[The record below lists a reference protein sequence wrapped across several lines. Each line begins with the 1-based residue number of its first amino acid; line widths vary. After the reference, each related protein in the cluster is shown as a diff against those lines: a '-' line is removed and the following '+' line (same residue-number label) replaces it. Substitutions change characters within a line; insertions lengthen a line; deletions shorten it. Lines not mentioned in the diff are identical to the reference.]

1 MIRLHIKI
9 LKTSYCS
16 IDKLY
21 FCESFDFNYQKEA
34 GKSNYEL
41 NDLIF
46 NYLKKNQLKNNN
58 DVYGDQF
65 YLDCINRFLQFHY
78 KKRVL
83 LYKRVLKFKVFKE
96 CHFILTNLILYWGF
110 ILKSI
115 LIENAQKYE
124 VSNSNSFSTEDNIII
139 CFGFPEHALN
149 YEEINYSTQR
159 NSFAEILLNERKESF
174 KLYSIDKYIRPS
186 KSLEKN
192 THINDDGLFSLNVDD
207 IRIISHINKNPIS
220 IFLNF
225 IKSFKLFFELFNR
238 VNFYLY
244 SFYLVQKNI
253 FDKIER
259 VLNSFTSRPNIS
271 IEFYVLAYY
280 DIGLLKYFKQDK
292 IAIKYF
298 IYSQNIIIPSGK
310 SLMQSILDF
319 NYDFNEKYLFETDSL
334 IYSNNL
340 ENGLGFS
347 ENISIVNKLKEKV
360 NLKYN
365 LKLKL
370 GHIENNIFSPS
381 NLGFENI
388 ENIMVDSNSILIF
401 DVPIETKEST
411 FSRSLTGDFTANS
424 VFVNEF
430 FSDIFYHAQKY
441 QLNVYLKP
449 KYSTSFKDQSENIIS
464 IADHYAL
471 KLKFINPYSKIKLV
485 NNKFNFAFHFPFT
498 STFQTC
504 NNLSYQ
510 GYFYIP
516 NSFIN
521 NFFIHE
527 TLILGSN
534 NLNILLNKEY
544 ENSRG

>member
-1 MIRLHIKI
+1 MILLLIRI
-9 LKTSYCS
+9 LKTSYYS

-21 FCESFDFNYQKEA
+21 FCENFDSNYQKEVE
-34 GKSNYEL
+34 KCNYQL

-46 NYLKKNQLKNNN
+46 EFLKKNQLKANSN
-58 DVYGDQF
+58 VYGDQF
-65 YLDCINRFLQFHY
+65 QLDCINSFLQFHY
-78 KKRVL
+78 KKRVFI
-83 LYKRVLKFKVFKE
+83 YKRVLKFNVFKE
-96 CHFILTNLILYWGF
+96 CHFIIFNLILYWGF

-124 VSNSNSFSTEDNIII
+124 ASNSFSTEDNIII

-149 YEEINYSTQR
+149 YEEINHSTQR
-159 NSFAEILLNERKESF
+159 NSFAEILLNEIKESY
-174 KLYSIDKYIRPS
+174 KLYTIDKYIRPS

-220 IFLNF
+220 IILNF
-225 IKSFKLFFELFNR
+225 IKSFKLFYELFNT

-253 FDKIER
+253 FNKIEI
-259 VLNSFTSRPNIS
+259 VLNRFNYKGNIS
-271 IEFYVLAYY
+271 FEFYLLAYY
-280 DIGLLKYFKQDK
+280 DIGLIKYLKQDK

-310 SLMQSILDF
+310 SLMQSILDL
-319 NYDFNEKYLFETDSL
+319 NYDFNEKYLFETDSV

-370 GHIENNIFSPS
+370 GHMENNIFSPS

-388 ENIMVDSNSILIF
+388 ENITVDSNSILIF

-424 VFVNEF
+424 SFVNEF
-430 FSDIFYHAQKY
+430 FSDIFYCAKKY
-441 QLNVYLKP
+441 HLNVYLKP
-449 KYSTSFKDQSENIIS
+449 KYSTSFKDISENIIG
-464 IADHYAL
+464 IADQYGL
-471 KLKFINPYSKIKLV
+471 KLRFINPYSKIKLV
-485 NNKFNFAFHFPFT
+485 NYKFNFAFHFPFT

-510 GYFYIP
+510 GYYYIP
-516 NSFIN
+516 NSFID
-521 NFFIHE
+521 NFFKHK